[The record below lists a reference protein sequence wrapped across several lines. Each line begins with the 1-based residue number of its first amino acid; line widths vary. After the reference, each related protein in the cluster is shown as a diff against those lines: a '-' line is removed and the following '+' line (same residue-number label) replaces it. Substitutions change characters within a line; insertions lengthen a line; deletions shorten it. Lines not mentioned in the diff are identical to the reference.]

1 VPQLPLL
8 LVDDRAESLLALEA
22 VLEPLGHPMLRAISG
37 IEALRCLLTEEV
49 SVIVLDVQ
57 MPGMDGFEAAAR
69 IKERE
74 STRDIPIIFLTAIS
88 QEPEHRLRGFAT
100 GAVDYLFK
108 PVDPDVLRAKVAVFA
123 ELSNRRR
130 ALEEELAARRAAERA
145 LARKTAELER
155 SNADL
160 EQFSYV
166 ASHDLQEPLRVVSG
180 FLELIGD
187 RLASGDS
194 GLDPKVADWMERV
207 RRAAAHMSE
216 LIAGLL
222 SYARAGVGAPE
233 PVPFDLDESLE
244 AALEHLG
251 LRLAEKEVE
260 VRRRPLG
267 RAMGSPTETVLVFQN
282 LLHNALKFSGKEPAV
297 VEIGSDSEDGQDMV
311 MVSMSDRG
319 MGVAPEHLE
328 RVFGMF
334 ERVAGEPYP
343 GTGLGLATCRKL
355 VERNGGQ
362 IWMEENPDQGVTVR
376 FTLPAAPARRT

>member
-1 VPQLPLL
+1 MTSQLPLL
-8 LVDDRAESLLALEA
+8 LVDDRLDSLLALEGI
-22 VLEPLGHPMLRAISG
+22 LEPLGHPMLRVTSG
-37 IEALRCLLTEEV
+37 DEALRCLLTEEV

-57 MPGMDGFEAAAR
+57 MPGLDGFETAAR

-74 STRDIPIIFLTAIS
+74 RTRDIPIIFLTAIS

-108 PVDPDVLRAKVAVFA
+108 PADPDVLRAKVAVFA

-130 ALEEELAARRAAERA
+130 ALERELAARKKAEAA
-145 LARKTAELER
+145 LARKTVELER

-180 FLELIGD
+180 FLELIGH
-187 RLASGDS
+187 RLASGDA
-194 GLDPKVADWMERV
+194 GLDPQVADWMGRV
-207 RRAAAHMSE
+207 HRAAAHMSE

-222 SYARAGVGAPE
+222 TYARAGAGAPE
-233 PVPFDLDESLE
+233 PLPFDLDDSLE

-251 LRLAEKEVE
+251 ARLAEKGAE

-267 RAMGSPTETVLVFQN
+267 KALGSPTETVLVFQN
-282 LLHNALKFSGKEPAV
+282 LLHNALKFSGEELTV
-297 VEIGSDSEDGQDMV
+297 VDIESEDGEGMV
-311 MVSMSDRG
+311 TVSVTDRG
-319 MGVAPEHLE
+319 MGVAPENLE

-355 VERNGGQ
+355 VERHGGQ
-362 IWMEENPDQGVTVR
+362 IWMEENPDRGVTVR
-376 FTLPAAPARRT
+376 FTLPAAPA